1 MSSFLTAY
9 SFVSGKQVSRYSFI
23 WDLWKKTHQIDCL
36 IFESPNFFRVLF
48 IYNSFLCNKKV
59 AQPILILTKRQKK
72 LFLRQVIKS
81 KTKTK
86 TKISKFY
93 KCLVS
98 SVTESTYVKLAKK
111 EQKKKIAK
119 NVRLFI
125 SN

>member
-1 MSSFLTAY
+1 MNLQTFSEFY
-9 SFVSGKQVSRYSFI
+9 SFTIASYVIRK
-23 WDLWKKTHQIDCL
+23 C
-36 IFESPNFFRVLF
+36 
-48 IYNSFLCNKKV
+48 

-72 LFLRQVIKS
+72 LFLRQVIES

-98 SVTESTYVKLAKK
+98 SATESTYVKLAKK